1 MMNTLFSTSPSHHL
15 GLGKLDLPFPGFG
28 SQYGQVPTRTQ
39 ASVARHHLKKAQNRP
54 CGSWSSNAMGA
65 SQAKR
70 ETVVASS
77 LKENSI
83 EKSVSKAKHS
93 PKGKHSKAM
102 EWTDETLK
110 QALDGNRPAMRE
122 LVKHLTPVIQARVAK
137 CIMIGSRNYG
147 HDRVREEVA
156 DMTQEVFA
164 ALFAND
170 ARVLR
175 NWEPTKGLSLR
186 NFAGLVAH
194 RQALSIL
201 RTSKRNPF
209 TEDPTLD
216 TDFEFMTEQDNT
228 LESATISRDL
238 IRQVFHRMDEK
249 LSPLGRQ
256 LFNLV
261 IIQELDV
268 SDVASQTGMSDSAI
282 YAWRSRLA
290 KQLKQEYQAV
300 MSDTSSP
307 EQTA

>member
-1 MMNTLFSTSPSHHL
+1 M
-15 GLGKLDLPFPGFG
+15 DA
-28 SQYGQVPTRTQ
+28 PTTR
-39 ASVARHHLKKAQNRP
+39 
-54 CGSWSSNAMGA
+54 
-65 SQAKR
+65 R
-70 ETVVASS
+70 ETVVSS
-77 LKENSI
+77 SPKENRVA
-83 EKSVSKAKHS
+83 KNVSKAEHS
-93 PKGKHSKAM
+93 AKGKHSKAM

-137 CIMIGSRNYG
+137 CIMVGSRNYG

-201 RTSKRNPF
+201 RTTKRNPF

-216 TDFEFMTEQDNT
+216 TDFEFMTEQDDT

-238 IRQVFHRMDEK
+238 IRQVFHRMDEQ

-261 IIQELDV
+261 IIEELDV

-290 KQLKQEYQAV
+290 KQLKREYQSV
-300 MSDTSSP
+300 ISETSSP
-307 EQTA
+307 ERIA